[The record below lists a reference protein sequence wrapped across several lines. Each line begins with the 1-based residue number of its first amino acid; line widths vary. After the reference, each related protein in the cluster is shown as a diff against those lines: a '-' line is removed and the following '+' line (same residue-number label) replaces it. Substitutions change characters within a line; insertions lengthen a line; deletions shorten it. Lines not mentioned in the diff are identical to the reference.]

1 MLDLYIYIYIYINY
15 LSRVY
20 QQMWLCVNIGD
31 QQKPVVYHNAPN
43 QNCHLGGIAHFQTH
57 SYLLGQS

>member
-1 MLDLYIYIYIYINY
+1 MAMLNNQRVYIHY
-15 LSRVY
+15 LPRVY
-20 QQMWLCVNIGD
+20 QQMWLCVNIGY